1 MAVTIKTEEEIAIL
15 REGGK
20 RLAFILA
27 ELSRTV
33 KPGVSTL
40 ELDNLARKLVDEG
53 GDKSS
58 FLNYQ
63 PRGAKRPY
71 PAALCVSINDEIVHG
86 IPNEDPKILKEGD
99 IVSLDM
105 GLIHKGLF
113 TDSAITVAVGKID
126 DSAAKLLETTKQA
139 LTEGIK
145 AVKEGNYVRDISYA
159 IEKFVRP
166 KRYGIVEELC
176 GHGVGYKVH
185 EDPYVPNYCLDN
197 KGERL
202 KAGMVLAIEPMLNEG
217 TKKITLDN
225 DGYTYRTADGKRS
238 AHFEHTIVV
247 TKKGAEILTQ
257 LWYNIQ

>member
-1 MAVTIKTEEEIAIL
+1 MAVTIKTPEEINIL

-27 ELSRTV
+27 EVGRAV

-40 ELDNLARKLVDEG
+40 DLDKLAQKLVEEG
-53 GDKSS
+53 GDKSA
-58 FLNYQ
+58 FLNYK
-63 PRGAKRPY
+63 PAGMKRPY
-71 PAALCVSINDEIVHG
+71 PASICVSINDAIVHG
-86 IPNEDPKILKEGD
+86 IPNEKPQIIKDGD

-113 TDSAITVAVGKID
+113 TDSAITVGVGKVDEAGKNLIED
-126 DSAAKLLETTKQA
+126 TRLA
-139 LTEGIK
+139 LYEGIN

-159 IEKFVRP
+159 IEKYVRP
-166 KRYGIVEELC
+166 KRLGIVEELC

-185 EDPYVPNYCLDN
+185 EDPFIPNYCLEN
-197 KGERL
+197 KGEKL
-202 KAGMVLAIEPMLNEG
+202 KAGMVIAIEPMLNEG
-217 TKKITLDN
+217 SKHIILDQE

-247 TKKGAEILTQ
+247 TKDGAEVLTE
-257 LWYNIQ
+257 I